1 MVGFAPA
8 RIVVLFVGEVMLT
21 AGGVFGDCTV
31 MVPTNPE
38 HSPEQ
43 ISDII
48 HNIGI
53 AARVALG
60 GMALDEADLR
70 NVPPIDIQK
79 FDAISRDRAEA
90 RGGHPSQPV
99 N

>member
-1 MVGFAPA
+1 MVVF
-8 RIVVLFVGEVMLT
+8 VLNNMCATSLEIL
-21 AGGVFGDCTV
+21 DRTV

-38 HSPEQ
+38 HSQEQ

-60 GMALDEADLR
+60 GMRLDEADLR